1 MGQDLNQLFQL
12 DPDRFS
18 KLTLE
23 NDFLLADFSKNH
35 IDSLRLLRDEQIK
48 TIELARKN
56 FFDGELIN
64 RTEER
69 SAMHFR
75 LRRSEIKDEIDT
87 EVFTVRDQFLN
98 FGDLTYHQRIV
109 GFSGRAIDTVVNIGI
124 GGSDLGPKFLYDA
137 LKDYRGNTKVYF
149 VSNIDGQALNE
160 VLMEINPE
168 TTLFIVCS
176 KTFTTQETLQN
187 AQTAKSWMIQK
198 MGENCISDHF
208 VAVSTHVQLAKEFG
222 IDESRIFGFWDWV
235 GGRYSLWSAVGLSL
249 VCAIGATHFR
259 ELLQGAECA
268 DLAFEHDPIEKNLP
282 VILAGI
288 DHYYFQKN
296 GFNSKVVAAYSHRLA
311 LLVPFLQ
318 QLVMESNGKGVDVD
332 GKTVQRSGIVWWGA
346 PGTDAQHSFFQL
358 IHQGTEKIHVE
369 FIGVTKQPHSQQDHQ
384 TKLLSNLFAQSRAL
398 MIGQKSTLPEKN
410 FSGNRPSTT
419 LLLKE
424 ITPRSM
430 GYLVATYE
438 HRVLCEAALFNINPF
453 DQFGVELGKKL
464 CNELL
469 PFIQNASNPQN
480 LDSSTAGLIQY
491 FHKNG

>member
-1 MGQDLNQLFQL
+1 MVQDLNQLFQS

-35 IDSLRLLRDEQIK
+35 IESLHLLNKEQLER
-48 TIELARKN
+48 IEIARNN
-56 FFDGELIN
+56 FFGGERIN
-64 RTEER
+64 HSEDRA
-69 SAMHFR
+69 AMHFR
-75 LRRSEIKDEIDT
+75 LRRSEVKDEIDQ

-98 FGDLTYHQRIV
+98 FGDLAFHQKMK
-109 GFSGRAIDTVVNIGI
+109 GFSGQPISTVVNIGI

-137 LKDYRGNTKVYF
+137 LRDFRGETKVYF
-149 VSNIDGQALNE
+149 VSNIDGQALHD
-160 VLMEINPE
+160 VLTEINAE

-187 AQTAKSWMIQK
+187 ALTAKRWMIQQL
-198 MGENCISDHF
+198 GDNCIAHHF
-208 VAVSTHVQLAKEFG
+208 AAVSTHVQLAKEFG

-288 DHYYFQKN
+288 DHHFFQKN

-332 GKTVQRSGIVWWGA
+332 GNPVHRSGVVWWGA

-358 IHQGTEKIHVE
+358 IHQGTEKLHVE
-369 FIGVTKQPHSQQDHQ
+369 FIGVTHQTHSSQEHQ

-398 MIGQKSTLPEKN
+398 MIGQKSTSPEKT
-410 FSGNRPSTT
+410 FWGNRPSTT
-419 LLLKE
+419 LLLKA

-491 FHKNG
+491 LHKNG